1 MCEKCITHD
10 FITVKWFVNLNDRWS
25 IDVIIMIT
33 EVRNCWKGGRVMDTM
48 VVEHVVTAASRVKRW
63 PLIWKTVAIPPLL
76 STPVVRS

>member
-1 MCEKCITHD
+1 MYHFVTHD

-25 IDVIIMIT
+25 IDVIVMIT
-33 EVRNCWKGGRVMDTM
+33 EVRNCCKGGRVMDTM

>member
-1 MCEKCITHD
+1 MYHFVTHD

-25 IDVIIMIT
+25 IDVIVMIT

-63 PLIWKTVAIPPLL
+63 PLI
-76 STPVVRS
+76 